1 MLLLWVGVW
10 QWELRGAPQVGPS
23 TVGLGGGEQPARGGL
38 WAVRGTLLFQPHK
51 HIWLVEPVCK
61 VLLPG
66 WQGNRRLS
74 PLILIAYV

>member
-1 MLLLWVGVW
+1 MPPEW
-10 QWELRGAPQVGPS
+10 GPS
-23 TVGLGGGEQPARGGL
+23 TLGLGGGERPARGGL
-38 WAVRGTLLFQPHK
+38 RALRGTSPLQPHR

-74 PLILIAYV
+74 PVILIAEV